1 MTHIALIT
9 KTSTTTPATSQITY
23 RDTETINTTK
33 NQDKTKTQTEEAHLC
48 ITIRGAV
55 PASGRPG
62 TTTRLVDLGCVGL
75 AAGTGWFSC

>member
-9 KTSTTTPATSQITY
+9 KSSTTTPTTSQITY

-33 NQDKTKTQTEEAHLC
+33 DQDKTKTQTEEAHHC

-62 TTTRLVDLGCVGL
+62 TTTRRVDLDFVGL
-75 AAGTGWFSC
+75 PAGTGWFSC

>member
-55 PASGRPG
+55 PASGRPR
-62 TTTRLVDLGCVGL
+62 TTSARIDLERVALG
-75 AAGTGWFSC
+75 AGTGWFLC

>member
-9 KTSTTTPATSQITY
+9 KSSTTTPTTSQITY

-33 NQDKTKTQTEEAHLC
+33 NQDKTKTQTEDAHHC

-55 PASGRPG
+55 PAFGRPG
-62 TTTRLVDLGCVGL
+62 TTATKVDLEFVALG
-75 AAGTGWFSC
+75 AGEGWFSC